1 MSGVLSVHRR
11 LLPARPDLLTLQ
23 ARFPRRYPLLFQST
37 ASHPLTGRYDLLPA
51 FPETVIEARGQAQDF
66 LAELDAGCGAGS
78 GLPQAED
85 ELPFLG
91 GWVVYLGYEL
101 AGAIEPCLR
110 LPMPAAGSLPT
121 ALALRC
127 PATLIHDHLRGES
140 WAVAERA
147 GDIDRLLADLAQL
160 PARTPS
166 PLPACRLTEEDPAR
180 YLAAIARAQHYIR
193 EGDIFQANLSRCW
206 RGEFAASVAPEALHA
221 RLRQSNPAPYA
232 ALLRWGDTAVLST
245 SPERLLCLNGDRIQ
259 TRPIAGTRPRDADP
273 RRDRELAQELLAHPK
288 ERAEHVMLVDL
299 ERNDLG
305 RICQPGSVKVVE
317 RLQVETYAHVHHIV
331 SAVEGRLRPGVGV
344 AQIVSALFPGGTI
357 TGCPKVRCM
366 QIIAE
371 LEGEARGPYTGSI
384 GYISRNGRMDFNILI
399 RTALLRDREV
409 LFRAGGGI
417 VADSEP
423 VRELAETRAK
433 AKGLLRA
440 LAGEGLC

>member
-11 LLPARPDLLTLQ
+11 RLPARPDLLALQ
-23 ARFPRRYPLLFQST
+23 ARFPRRYPVLLESA

-51 FPETVIEARGQAQDF
+51 FPETVIEARGRGDGF
-66 LAELDAGCGAGS
+66 LAELDAACRIESDAFN
-78 GLPQAED
+78 AD

-101 AGAIEPCLR
+101 AGAIEPCLH
-110 LPMPAAGSLPT
+110 LPMPTAGSLPT

-127 PATLIHDHLRGES
+127 PAALIHDHLRGES

-147 GDIDRLLADLAQL
+147 GDVDRLLVDLAQV
-160 PARTPS
+160 PARVP
-166 PLPACRLTEEDPAR
+166 PRLPPCVVTEEDPAR
-180 YLAAIARAQHYIR
+180 YLAAIDRAQHYIR
-193 EGDIFQANLSRCW
+193 DGDIFQANLSRRW
-206 RGEFAASVAPEALHA
+206 QGEFAGQVAPEALHA
-221 RLRQSNPAPYA
+221 RLRHSNPAPYA
-232 ALLRWGDTAVLST
+232 ALMRWGESAVLST
-245 SPERLLCLNGDRIQ
+245 SPERLLCRDGDRIQ
-259 TRPIAGTRPRDADP
+259 TRPIAGTRPRDHDP
-273 RRDRELAQELLAHPK
+273 VQDHALAQELLAHPK

-305 RICQPGSVKVVE
+305 RICRPGSVQVVE

-331 SAVEGRLRPGVGV
+331 SAVAGRLRLDVG
-344 AQIVSALFPGGTI
+344 AAEILSALFPGGTI

-384 GYISRNGRMDFNILI
+384 GYISRHGRMDFNILI
-399 RTALLRDREV
+399 RTVLLRDREV

-417 VADSEP
+417 VADSDP
-423 VRELAETRAK
+423 RRELAETRAK
-433 AKGLLRA
+433 AKGLLHA
-440 LAGEGLC
+440 LVGDHAC

>member
-1 MSGVLSVHRR
+1 MSGILSVHRR
-11 LLPARPDLLTLQ
+11 RLPARPDFLALQ
-23 ARFPRRYPLLFQST
+23 ARFPQRYPVLLES
-37 ASHPLTGRYDLLPA
+37 AAAHPLTGRYDLLPA
-51 FPETVIEARGQAQDF
+51 FPETVIEGRGPAKNF
-66 LAELDAGCGAGS
+66 LAELDAACRREPGQSNA
-78 GLPQAED
+78 D

-110 LPMPAAGSLPT
+110 LSLPIAGSLPT

-127 PATLIHDHLRGES
+127 PAALIHDHLHGES

-147 GDIDRLLADLAQL
+147 GDVDRLLADLAQL
-160 PARTPS
+160 TMMAPVD
-166 PLPACRLTEEDPAR
+166 LPPCAVTEEDPAR
-180 YLAAIARAQHYIR
+180 YLAAIARAQSYIR
-193 EGDIFQANLSRCW
+193 DGDIFQANLSRRW
-206 RGEFAASVAPEALHA
+206 QGEFAGPVAPEALHA

-232 ALLRWGDTAVLST
+232 ALMRWGDDAVLST
-245 SPERLLCLNGDRIQ
+245 SPERLLCRDGNRIQ
-259 TRPIAGTRPRDADP
+259 TRPIAGTRPRDPDP
-273 RRDRELAQELLAHPK
+273 VRDRALAQELLAHPK

-305 RICQPGSVKVVE
+305 RICRPGSVQVVE

-331 SAVEGRLRPGVGV
+331 SAVEGRLRADVGV
-344 AQIVSALFPGGTI
+344 AEIVSALFPGGTI

-371 LEGEARGPYTGSI
+371 LEGEARGPYTGSM
-384 GYISRNGRMDFNILI
+384 GYISRDGRMDFNILI
-399 RTALLRDREV
+399 RTALLRDRYV

-417 VADSEP
+417 VADSDP

-440 LAGEGLC
+440 LAGDRAC

>member
-1 MSGVLSVHRR
+1 L
-11 LLPARPDLLTLQ
+11 ALQ
-23 ARFPRRYPLLFQST
+23 ARFPQRYPVLLEST

-51 FPETVIEARGQAQDF
+51 FPETVIEARGRAQDF
-66 LAELDAGCGAGS
+66 LAELDAACGTAPR
-78 GLPQAED
+78 LPQADD

-91 GWVVYLGYEL
+91 GWVAYLGYEL

-110 LPMPAAGSLPT
+110 LPMPTEGSLPT

-127 PATLIHDHLRGES
+127 PAALIHDHLRGTS

-160 PARTPS
+160 PAMMPS
-166 PLPACRLTEEDPAR
+166 LLPACQVTEEDPAR
-180 YLAAIARAQHYIR
+180 YLTAIARAQRYIR

-206 RGEFAASVAPEALHA
+206 RGEFAARVAPETLHA
-221 RLRQSNPAPYA
+221 RLRQSNPSPYA

-245 SPERLLCLNGDRIQ
+245 SPERLLCLEGDRIQ
-259 TRPIAGTRPRDADP
+259 TRPIAGTRPRDPDP
-273 RRDRELAQELLAHPK
+273 MRDHALAQELLAHPK

-305 RICQPGSVKVVE
+305 RICRPGTVCVSE

-331 SAVEGRLRPGVGV
+331 SAVEGDLRPDVGV
-344 AQIVSALFPGGTI
+344 AEILAALFPGGTI

-366 QIIAE
+366 EIIAE

-399 RTALLRDREV
+399 RTAHLEAGRLS
-409 LFRAGGGI
+409 FRAGGGI
-417 VADSEP
+417 VADSDPE
-423 VRELAETRAK
+423 RELTETRVK
-433 AKGLLRA
+433 AKGILQA
-440 LAGEGLC
+440 LEAVS